1 MRRWLIVA
9 LAAAG
14 AAVASCGDDGG
25 VRHTADALIDTPIDS
40 PAGSGVAHAGEFE
53 ASPSDV
59 NLEIGV
65 LVLAVFVIAMPA
77 SLRSR
82 RNV

>member
-9 LAAAG
+9 LAAVG
-14 AAVASCGDDGG
+14 AAVASCGDDG

-40 PAGSGVAHAGEFE
+40 PAGSAAHAGEFE